1 MNNKN
6 QKLELTWIGKD
17 NQPRLEPRI
26 LIEDPEK
33 SYEHTPRPSQEGNK
47 HTPTPLSR
55 GEYKSSL
62 AGGKHKSPLL
72 GGDSGVGNML
82 IYGDNL
88 LALKALEQDFADKI
102 KCACIDPP
110 YNTGN
115 AFEHYDDG
123 LEHSIWLSLMKP
135 RIEILHKLL
144 REDGTLWI
152 FIDDDECHYLKVLCD
167 EIFGRKNFVN
177 NVIWEKKYSPQNDA
191 KWLSDSHDHILV
203 YAKNKEIWRPNLLL
217 RTEEMNAR
225 YKNPDNDPRG
235 PWKSSDMS
243 VKTYS
248 ANSDYPITLTSGRV
262 VNPPES
268 RCWVVSKYRYEEL
281 VKDNR
286 IWFGSNGNNVP
297 SIKRFLSEVQEGSV
311 SKTIWYRTEVGDNQE
326 AKKEIKAFDSENVFT
341 TPKPERLIQRILTLA
356 TNPGDWI
363 LDSFLGSGTTAA
375 VAHKMGRRWIGI
387 ELGEHCHTHCLPR
400 LKSVVDGTDQGGISK
415 IIHTPDPSQEGNEP
429 TPNPSQEGTIKNP
442 LLGGE
447 IGVGWQ
453 GGGGFKYYYL
463 APSLLKKD
471 KNDNWIID
479 ERYNA
484 NMLAAAMA
492 KNEGFKYCPDENIY
506 WKQGKSTEK
515 DYIFTTTS
523 FITVEYLDKIREEMK
538 PDDSLLICCKSF
550 QEACE
555 NRYAT
560 ITIKKIPKMLLGRC
574 EFGKEDYSLN
584 IINLP
589 EPTPAPSQEGNL
601 TKNPSQEGN
610 KHTPN
615 PLSRGEHKSPLSEGK
630 CESPLL
636 GGDAGVGKSGKG
648 KKSEKDINSKS
659 HNKQRKLFS

>member
-1 MNNKN
+1 MANNR
-6 QKLELTWIGKD
+6 QKLELTWIGKE

-26 LIEDPEK
+26 LIEDTEK
-33 SYEHTPRPSQEGNK
+33 SF
-47 HTPTPLSR
+47 
-55 GEYKSSL
+55 
-62 AGGKHKSPLL
+62 
-72 GGDSGVGNML
+72 GDKNAGNML

-88 LALKALEQDFADKI
+88 LALKALEQDFAGEI

-167 EIFGRKNFVN
+167 EIFGRKHFVN
-177 NVIWEKKYSPQNDA
+177 NVIWEKKFSPQNDA

-203 YAKNKEIWRPNLLL
+203 YAKNKDIWRPNLLP
-217 RTEEMNAR
+217 RTAEMDSR
-225 YKNPDNDPRG
+225 YKNPDNDQRG
-235 PWKSSDMS
+235 LWTSSDLS
-243 VKTYS
+243 VKTYTP
-248 ANSDYPITLTSGRV
+248 NTDYPITLPSGRV
-262 VNPPES
+262 VNPTES
-268 RCWVVSKYRYEEL
+268 RCWSVSKEKFQEL
-281 VKDNR
+281 VEDNR
-286 IWFGSNGNNVP
+286 IWFGESGNNMP
-297 SIKRFLSEVQEGSV
+297 RLKRFLSEVQEGSV

-341 TPKPERLIQRILTLA
+341 TPKPERLIQRIFTLA
-356 TNPGDWI
+356 TNPGDWV

-400 LKSVVDGTDQGGISK
+400 LRKVVDGTDQGGISK
-415 IIHTPDPSQEGNEP
+415 AVN
-429 TPNPSQEGTIKNP
+429 
-442 LLGGE
+442 
-447 IGVGWQ
+447 WQ

-492 KNEGFKYCPDENIY
+492 KNEGFQYCPDENIY

-538 PDDSLLICCKSF
+538 PDESLLICCKSF

-555 NRYAT
+555 NRYPN
-560 ITIKKIPKMLLGRC
+560 ITVKKIPNMLLGRC
-574 EFGKEDYSLN
+574 EFGREDYSLN
-584 IINLP
+584 IVNMPVEADTAESEPHPDTKTASKKPKRSVRNLP
-589 EPTPAPSQEGNL
+589 
-601 TKNPSQEGN
+601 
-610 KHTPN
+610 
-615 PLSRGEHKSPLSEGK
+615 
-630 CESPLL
+630 
-636 GGDAGVGKSGKG
+636 
-648 KKSEKDINSKS
+648 
-659 HNKQRKLFS
+659 LFDEDDEL